1 MAALMQRKIDLRAA
15 RSDLTSQ
22 HGEDG
27 IIAAIFD
34 VISVESK
41 RCVEFGAYD
50 LSENSNVRALWY
62 GRDWDALL
70 IEGDPERARTIQQ
83 AYDLET
89 GRGGTAT
96 IVQGFVQPTG
106 SDSIDERLA
115 RHGWTPESI
124 DLLVIDVDGM
134 DYQIFKGLTGRP
146 RVVMVE
152 FNPTIPAHLSVIGN
166 DSGNYV
172 GASARAIVDLGLSKG
187 YTLVACTKVNAIFVR
202 DDIATPFPN
211 TNDLD
216 FWFDPYAITYL
227 MTAYDGS
234 MFFSREPLFHSNLLS
249 PRAQKDLP
257 DPSAYWIPTQ
267 RMGASYLLTRFLYQ
281 LTERVNAP
289 IARIGLNAL
298 RAYRRKSGKDL
309 FAPERVVPRQS

>member
-1 MAALMQRKIDLRAA
+1 MASLMQRKIDLRAA

-27 IIAAIFD
+27 VIAAIFD
-34 VISVESK
+34 VIGVESK

-70 IEGDPERARTIQQ
+70 IEGDPVRARTIQR

-96 IVQGFVQPTG
+96 IVEGFVQPTG
-106 SDSIDERLA
+106 PDSIDERLA
-115 RHGWTPESI
+115 RHGWVPETV
-124 DLLVIDVDGM
+124 DFLVIDVDGL
-134 DYQIFKGLTGRP
+134 DYQIFQGLIGRP

-152 FNPTIPAHLSVIGN
+152 FNPTIPPHLSVIGN
-166 DSGNYV
+166 DNGNYL
-172 GASARAIVDLGLSKG
+172 GASARAVVDLGLSKG

-202 DDIATPFPN
+202 NDIAAPFPN
-211 TNDLD
+211 TDNLD
-216 FWFDPYAITYL
+216 YWFDPYAITYV

-234 MFFSREPLFHSNLLS
+234 VFCSRPPLYDSNLLS
-249 PRAQKDLP
+249 PKAEKDLA

-267 RMGASYLLTRFLYQ
+267 HLGGTYLLTRWLYQ
-281 LTERVNAP
+281 ITERVNAP
-289 IARIGLNAL
+289 IAHKGLNAL
-298 RAYRRKSGKDL
+298 RAYRRKSGKAL
-309 FAPERVVPRQS
+309 FAPDRVAPRQS